1 MTRIA
6 TGTPRPTVGEDEDRP
21 RGLRGGFRGGISN
34 LRLTK
39 DGRTLFFQEGES
51 VYNARGG
58 GGGGGGGGGFAAMA
72 ALAAAVAAVARG
84 VGGGGGDSAG
94 AAGGGGGGAKR
105 RITFNV
111 TVRIDKPQEWDE
123 MFDDAWRCMKYRFYD
138 PKLHGTDW
146 DAMRAKYK
154 PLVAYV
160 ADRHELMNV
169 INEMIG
175 ELNASHTG
183 ASAGREPDRR
193 RGRGGARHD
202 PAPRPRPPGGP
213 GQRPLQ
219 GHARLRRRAGRQRL
233 DQGRKGELPD
243 RHRRQAGQGRRRLQR
258 VPGPPAQSQ
267 GRADLQ

>member
-6 TGTPRPTVGEDEDRP
+6 TGTPRPTAGDDEDRP
-21 RGLRGGFRGGISN
+21 SRHAG
-34 LRLTK
+34 RLPRRHFQPAAHQRRPHALLP
-39 DGRTLFFQEGES
+39 GRRVAS
-51 VYNARGG
+51 SARRS
-58 GGGGGGGGGFAAMA
+58 A
-72 ALAAAVAAVARG
+72 AAAVAVAAMMAAC
-84 VGGGGGDSAG
+84 GGGRRGARRRRAPAARAG
-94 AAGGGGGGAKR
+94 AEAAGGGGGGAKK

-183 ASAGREPDRR
+183 ASAGRERGAGR
-193 RGRGGARHD
+193 RGD
-202 PAPRPRPPGGP
+202 
-213 GQRPLQ
+213 
-219 GHARLRRRAGRQRL
+219 RA
-233 DQGRKGELPD
+233 
-243 RHRRQAGQGRRRLQR
+243 
-258 VPGPPAQSQ
+258 S
-267 GRADLQ
+267 